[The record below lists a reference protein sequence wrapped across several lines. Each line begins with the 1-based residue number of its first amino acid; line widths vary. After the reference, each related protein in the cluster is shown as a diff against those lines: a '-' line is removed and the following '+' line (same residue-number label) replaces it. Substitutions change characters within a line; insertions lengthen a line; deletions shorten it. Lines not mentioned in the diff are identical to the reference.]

1 MSIISTIRAINK
13 HMEDLFNW
21 FGGQSEEYMNA
32 MRQVRENLPDNV
44 LQNTQAQGLN
54 YVYDNPTKPLKLSTG
69 KASKEI
75 LQEFENDLQELRNE
89 QKQSGTA
96 LEQAQ
101 KYIDELKKDGKA
113 FSRTSIREAAS
124 GIYYFR
130 NNVNDWY
137 KDVDKSTALTD
148 EEKAYFKEAFSDLN
162 GSDPYE
168 YEILRQKI
176 ERNYNRLKPILDKE
190 KEAKLKEEAEKEA
203 ENAITNGFEIDPLSQ
218 I

>member
-1 MSIISTIRAINK
+1 MNITSIINAINN
-13 HMEDLFNW
+13 HMQQLFDW
-21 FGGQSEEYMNA
+21 FGGQSEEYMKA
-32 MRQVRENLPDNV
+32 MKQVRDNLPDVV
-44 LQNTQAQGLN
+44 LQKTQKQGLN

-75 LQEFENDLQELRNE
+75 LQNFENDLQELRSE
-89 QKQSGTA
+89 QKESGTA

-101 KYIDELKKDGKA
+101 KYIDDLKKDGKE
-113 FSRTSIREAAS
+113 FSRQSIKEAAS

-137 KDVDKSTALTD
+137 KDVDKSTSLTD
-148 EEKAYFKEAFSDLN
+148 DEKSYFKEAYSDLN
-162 GSDPYE
+162 SADPYE

-176 ERNYNRLKPILDKE
+176 IKNYNRLKPKLNKE
-190 KEAKLKEEAEKEA
+190 KEEAEKEA
-203 ENAITNGFEIDPLSQ
+203 ENAISNGLEIDPLTQ

>member
-1 MSIISTIRAINK
+1 
-13 HMEDLFNW
+13 MEDLFNW

-32 MRQVRENLPDNV
+32 MRQVRKNLPDNV

-75 LQEFENDLQELRNE
+75 LQEFESDLQELRSE
-89 QKQSGTA
+89 QKHSGTA

-101 KYIDELKKDGKA
+101 KYIDELKKDGKE
-113 FSRTSIREAAS
+113 FSRKSIREAAS

-130 NNVNDWY
+130 NNVNEWY
-137 KDVDKSTALTD
+137 KDVDVSTTLTD
-148 EEKAYFKEAFSDLN
+148 EEKSYFKEAFSDLN

-168 YEILRQKI
+168 YEILRRKI
-176 ERNYNRLKPILDKE
+176 ERNYNRLKTKLDKE
-190 KEAKLKEEAEKEA
+190 KNDILEEEEEAEKEA
-203 ENAITNGFEIDPLSQ
+203 ENAILNGFEIDPLTQ